1 MIDDRFIMLLP
12 DAFTAEMEGLPH
24 PAQSLLR
31 HLCMH
36 ADYKTHIH
44 DARSLYEL
52 SGDWGYSD
60 SVTRRNFK
68 ILEDRGKVKQ
78 LPGREGILVLIWEQV
93 VRAPSSRENPTSSRE
108 LDRPRRG
115 ISQPQRGVR
124 PAKTAPKNR
133 SERKEAEEVVADRD
147 VNLEG
152 LRHIRESMRHRS
164 RNHQG

>member
-1 MIDDRFIMLLP
+1 VIDDRFIMLRP

-93 VRAPSSRENPTSSRE
+93 VRVPPSRENPTSSRE
-108 LDRPRRG
+108 LDRPQRG
-115 ISQPQRGVR
+115 ISQPQRGAR

-133 SERKEAEEVVADRD
+133 SERKEAAVVADRS

-152 LRHIRESMRHRS
+152 IKHIRESLRHLS
-164 RNHQG
+164 GNHQG

>member
-1 MIDDRFIMLLP
+1 MTDDSFIMFLRN
-12 DAFTAEMEGLPH
+12 AFTAEMEGLPH
-24 PAQSLLR
+24 PAQSLLL
-31 HLCMH
+31 HLWLH

-52 SGDWGYSD
+52 SEDWGCSD

-108 LDRPRRG
+108 LDRPQRG
-115 ISQPQRGVR
+115 ISQLQRGAR
-124 PAKTAPKNR
+124 PAKTTPKNR
-133 SERKEAEEVVADRD
+133 SERKEAEVVADRD

>member
-1 MIDDRFIMLLP
+1 MTDDSFIMFLRN
-12 DAFTAEMEGLPH
+12 AFTAEMEGLPH

-52 SGDWGYSD
+52 SRDWGCSD

-108 LDRPRRG
+108 LDRTQMG
-115 ISQPQRGVR
+115 ISQLQRGAR
-124 PAKTAPKNR
+124 PAETTPKNR
-133 SERKEAEEVVADRD
+133 SERKETEVVADRSA
-147 VNLEG
+147 NLEG
-152 LRHIRESMRHRS
+152 IKHIRESLRHLS
-164 RNHQG
+164 GNHQG

>member
-1 MIDDRFIMLLP
+1 MIDDRFIQVLP
-12 DAFTAEMEGLPH
+12 DALTAEMEGLPH
-24 PAQSLLR
+24 PAQSLLL
-31 HLCMH
+31 HLWLH

-78 LPGREGILVLIWEQV
+78 LPGRGGILVLIWEQV
-93 VRAPSSRENPTSSRE
+93 VRAPPSRENPTSSRE
-108 LDRPRRG
+108 LDRP
-115 ISQPQRGVR
+115 QRGKSHPQKGAR

-133 SERKEAEEVVADRD
+133 SERKEAELVVDWTT
-147 VNLEG
+147 NLEG
-152 LRHIRESMRHRS
+152 IRHVRESFRHRS
-164 RNHQG
+164 GNHQG

>member
-1 MIDDRFIMLLP
+1 MTEDRFIQVFPNAL
-12 DAFTAEMEGLPH
+12 AAEMEGLPH
-24 PAQSLLR
+24 PAQSLLL
-31 HLCMH
+31 HLWLH

-52 SGDWGYSD
+52 SEDWGYSD

-108 LDRPRRG
+108 LDRPQRG
-115 ISQPQRGVR
+115 ISQLQRGAR
-124 PAKTAPKNR
+124 PAETTPKNR
-133 SERKEAEEVVADRD
+133 SERKETEVVADRSA
-147 VNLEG
+147 NLEG
-152 LRHIRESMRHRS
+152 IKHIRESLPHLS
-164 RNHQG
+164 GNHQG

>member
-1 MIDDRFIMLLP
+1 MTDDSFIMFLRN
-12 DAFTAEMEGLPH
+12 AFTAEMEGLPH

-52 SGDWGYSD
+52 SRDWGYSD

-93 VRAPSSRENPTSSRE
+93 VKAPSSRENSTSSRE
-108 LDRPRRG
+108 LDRPQGG
-115 ISQPQRGVR
+115 ISQLQRGAR
-124 PAKTAPKNR
+124 PAKTTPKNR
-133 SERKEAEEVVADRD
+133 SERKEAEVVADWN
-147 VNLEG
+147 VNLTGVRHSRES
-152 LRHIRESMRHRS
+152 LRHLSG
-164 RNHQG
+164 NHEG

>member
-1 MIDDRFIMLLP
+1 MTDDSFIMLLRN
-12 DAFTAEMEGLPH
+12 AFTAEMDGLPH
-24 PAQSLLR
+24 PSRSLLV
-31 HLCMH
+31 HLCLH

-52 SGDWGYSD
+52 SEDWGCSD

-93 VRAPSSRENPTSSRE
+93 VRSPSSRENPTSSRE
-108 LDRPRRG
+108 LDRPQRG
-115 ISQPQRGVR
+115 ISQLQRGAR
-124 PAKTAPKNR
+124 PAETTPKNR
-133 SERKEAEEVVADRD
+133 SERKEAEVVADRS

-152 LRHIRESMRHRS
+152 IKHSRESLRHLSG
-164 RNHQG
+164 NHQG

>member
-1 MIDDRFIMLLP
+1 MTDRFIMVLP
-12 DAFTAEMEGLPH
+12 DVLAAEMDGLPH
-24 PAQSLLR
+24 PSRSLLL
-31 HLCMH
+31 HLLMH

-52 SGDWGYSD
+52 SADWGCSD

-78 LPGREGILVLIWEQV
+78 LPGREGVLVLIWEQV

-108 LDRPRRG
+108 PDRPQRG

-124 PAKTAPKNR
+124 PAETAPKNR
-133 SERKEAEEVVADRD
+133 SERKEAGVVADQSL
-147 VNLEG
+147 NLEMV
-152 LRHIRESMRHRS
+152 RRIRESVSHLS
-164 RNHQG
+164 GNHQG

>member
-1 MIDDRFIMLLP
+1 MIDDRFIQVFPNAL
-12 DAFTAEMEGLPH
+12 TAEMEGLPH

-36 ADYKTHIH
+36 ADYNTHIH

-52 SGDWGYSD
+52 SRDWGYSD

-93 VRAPSSRENPTSSRE
+93 VKAPSSRENSTSSRE
-108 LDRPRRG
+108 LDRPQGG
-115 ISQPQRGVR
+115 ISQLQRGAR
-124 PAKTAPKNR
+124 PAKTTPKNR
-133 SERKEAEEVVADRD
+133 SERKEAEVVADWN
-147 VNLEG
+147 VNLNGVRHSRES
-152 LRHIRESMRHRS
+152 LRHLSG
-164 RNHQG
+164 NHEG

>member
-1 MIDDRFIMLLP
+1 MTDDSFIMFLRN
-12 DAFTAEMEGLPH
+12 AFTAEMEGLPH

-52 SGDWGYSD
+52 SRDWGYSD

-93 VRAPSSRENPTSSRE
+93 VRPPSSRENPTSSRE
-108 LDRPRRG
+108 LDRPQRG
-115 ISQPQRGVR
+115 ISQLQRGAR
-124 PAKTAPKNR
+124 PAKTTPKNR
-133 SERKEAEEVVADRD
+133 SERKEAEVVADRS

-152 LRHIRESMRHRS
+152 IKHIRESLPHLS
-164 RNHQG
+164 GNHQG

>member
-1 MIDDRFIMLLP
+1 MTDDSFIMFLRN
-12 DAFTAEMEGLPH
+12 AFTAEMEGLPH

-52 SGDWGYSD
+52 SRDWGYSD

-93 VRAPSSRENPTSSRE
+93 VRPPPSRENPTSSRE
-108 LDRPRRG
+108 LDRPPRG

-124 PAKTAPKNR
+124 PAKTTPKNR
-133 SERKEAEEVVADRD
+133 SERKEAEVVADWN
-147 VNLEG
+147 VNLTGVRHSRES
-152 LRHIRESMRHRS
+152 LRHLSG
-164 RNHQG
+164 NHEG

>member
-1 MIDDRFIMLLP
+1 MHLL
-12 DAFTAEMEGLPH
+12 L
-24 PAQSLLR
+24 
-31 HLCMH
+31 H

-93 VRAPSSRENPTSSRE
+93 VRATPSRENPTSSRE
-108 LDRPRRG
+108 LDRPQRG
-115 ISQPQRGVR
+115 ISQPQRGAR

-133 SERKEAEEVVADRD
+133 SERKETEVVADRS

-152 LRHIRESMRHRS
+152 IKHIRESFRHLS
-164 RNHQG
+164 GNHQG

>member
-31 HLCMH
+31 HLCLH

-52 SGDWGYSD
+52 SGDWGCSD

-93 VRAPSSRENPTSSRE
+93 VRAPSPRENPTSSRE
-108 LDRPRRG
+108 LDPPQRG
-115 ISQPQRGVR
+115 KSRPQRGVR

-133 SERKEAEEVVADRD
+133 SERKEAEVVADRSM
-147 VNLEG
+147 NLKG
-152 LRHIRESMRHRS
+152 VRQVRESLHHRS
-164 RNHQG
+164 GNHQG